1 MPKEPIRD
9 LITMMRENEEDS
21 DDDSSENDSE

>member
-9 LITMMRENEEDS
+9 LITMMMENEEDS
-21 DDDSSENDSE
+21 DDESSENDSE